1 MVNLLFPETN
11 VITEN
16 NFCNGVI
23 LVFEN
28 LRTIGYLSMDDTYF
42 IFANNSANDDKVYF
56 DTLYE
61 LLEFLKKE
69 HPNCELK
76 LFN

>member
-16 NFCNGVI
+16 SFRNGVI

-28 LRTIGYLSMDDTYF
+28 LKTIGYLSIDDTYF
-42 IFANNSANDDKVYF
+42 TFANNSANDDNVYF

-61 LLEFLKKE
+61 LLEFLRKE
-69 HPNCELK
+69 YPNCELK

>member
-11 VITEN
+11 IITEN
-16 NFCNGVI
+16 SFCNGVI

-28 LRTIGYLSMDDTYF
+28 LRAIGYLSIDDTYF
-42 IFANNSANDDKVYF
+42 TFANNSANDNKMYF

-61 LLEFLKKE
+61 LLEFLRKGY
-69 HPNCELK
+69 PNCELK

>member
-1 MVNLLFPETN
+1 
-11 VITEN
+11 
-16 NFCNGVI
+16 
-23 LVFEN
+23 
-28 LRTIGYLSMDDTYF
+28 MDDTYF
-42 IFANNSANDDKVYF
+42 TFANNSANDDKVYF

>member
-1 MVNLLFPETN
+1 MINLLFPETN

-16 NFCNGVI
+16 SFNEGVI

-28 LRTIGYLSMDDTYF
+28 LKTIGYLSMDDTCF
-42 IFANNSANDDKVYF
+42 TFANNSTNDNKMYF

-61 LLEFLKKE
+61 LLEFLRKE

>member
-11 VITEN
+11 VIIEN
-16 NFCNGVI
+16 SFYNGVI

-28 LRTIGYLSMDDTYF
+28 LRAIGYLSIDDTYF
-42 IFANNSANDDKVYF
+42 TFATNSANNKKVYF

-61 LLEFLKKE
+61 LLEFLRKE
-69 HPNCELK
+69 YPNCELK

>member
-11 VITEN
+11 IITEN
-16 NFCNGVI
+16 SFYNGVI

-42 IFANNSANDDKVYF
+42 TFANNSANNDKVYF